1 MAKPEK
7 QRFVLNLK
15 LITEQ
20 WQDDILNTR
29 FEIGRLLY
37 NAILSKSL
45 KRYISFNLF
54 FI

>member
-45 KRYISFNLF
+45 
-54 FI
+54 